1 MRRDIH
7 VNTQLGDIVL
17 QDRNILGTYPFE
29 WIGEEDLVLKG
40 QLTLPGNYDINTLYF
55 KGVRV
60 SIPYTPI
67 YKPMQIR
74 IVRDYGDGVTR
85 TVINP
90 VNRSEW
96 FDIRTKLYGKS
107 DLQIRAPQL
116 LMISMGD
123 YLIQIDNNT
132 AYIWSNIDS
141 DLCNINANYQNRNL
155 LLQCVPSNNYRY
167 PTSGVG
173 LVRFLHSNLSQA
185 KLADKL
191 DSEFKA
197 DKVTVKNASF
207 NSFTGNLE
215 MDLDFTEADA
225 SVYST

>member
-40 QLTLPGNYDINTLYF
+40 QLTLPGNYDINTLYS